1 MRPLAVADLNPAVLN
16 VQYAVRGELAI
27 KADELNERLRSQEH
41 RDKLPFS
48 KVISSNIGNPQQ
60 KGLDQ
65 PPITFTRQTSNPA
78 DRASPA
84 LCSQCHSDGS
94 KARDS
99 VSYSIT
105 EGCFTLYARN
115 MIEGLVVLTCVA
127 ALMEYPPLIDIVK
140 DKWPS
145 DVIERAQQLQ
155 AEIGSI
161 GAYSH
166 SKGIPLIRKH
176 VAQFIEE
183 RDGFPSDPEDIFL
196 TAGASAGVSLLLNVL
211 ITPHKTGILIPIP
224 QYPLYTATL
233 AQYSGV
239 PLPYHLSE
247 TDGWST
253 SLEEIRAA
261 LTKAEADGTGV
272 LPRAL
277 VVINP
282 GNPTGAL
289 LDEKTMEELV
299 WLCEE
304 HSLVLLA
311 DEVYQDNLHRR
322 AAHPFHSFKQ
332 TVRRLRSPVPLIS
345 FHSISKGVF
354 GECGRRGGYFE
365 CCNVAPDV
373 RALLYKMVSVG
384 LCPPLSGQIG
394 VDCLVRPPRAGEPSH
409 ARWKAETDAIH
420 AALAQRTALMAARLN
435 ALPGVSCVDSP
446 GALYLYPKL
455 ELPAGAVEAA
465 RKAGKEADTLYAL
478 ELLEETG
485 ICVVPGSGFGQKEGE
500 HHYRLTCLCPGVEEY
515 VGMLEKFHV
524 GFLKRYGS
532 SA

>member
-1 MRPLAVADLNPAVLN
+1 

-27 KADELNERLRSQEH
+27 KADELQQKLRSQEF
-41 RDKLPFS
+41 KESLPF
-48 KVISSNIGNPQQ
+48 KRVISSNIGNPQQ

-65 PPITFTRQTSNPA
+65 PPITFTRQ
-78 DRASPA
+78 
-84 LCSQCHSDGS
+84 
-94 KARDS
+94 
-99 VSYSIT
+99 
-105 EGCFTLYARN
+105 
-115 MIEGLVVLTCVA
+115 VA
-127 ALMEYPPLIDIVK
+127 ALMEYPPLVDLVE
-140 DKWPS
+140 DHWPA
-145 DVIERAQQLQ
+145 DVIARAQELQ

-166 SKGIPLIRKH
+166 SKGIPLIRQH
-176 VAQFIEE
+176 VAQFIQE
-183 RDGFPSDPEDIFL
+183 RDGYPSDPEDIFL

-211 ITPHKTGILIPIP
+211 ITAHKTGILIPIP

-233 AQYSGV
+233 AQFSGV

-247 TDGWST
+247 PDGWST
-253 SLEEIRAA
+253 SLDEIRAA
-261 LTKAEADGTGV
+261 LANAEAHPNGV
-272 LPRAL
+272 TPRAL

-289 LDEKTMEELV
+289 LDLSTMEKLV
-299 WLCEE
+299 RLCEE

-322 AAHPFHSFKQ
+322 DAHPFHSFKQ
-332 TVRRLRSPVPLIS
+332 VVRRLGSPIPLVS

-365 CCNVAPDV
+365 CCNISPDV

-384 LCPPLSGQIG
+384 LCPPLSGQVG
-394 VDCLVRPPRAGEPSH
+394 VDCLVRPPKPGEPSH
-409 ARWKAETDAIH
+409 AQWKRETDAIH
-420 AALAQRTALMAARLN
+420 ASLAHRTQLMAARLN

-455 ELPAGAVEAA
+455 ELPPKAIEAA
-465 RKAGKEADTLYAL
+465 HKLGKEADTLYAL
-478 ELLEETG
+478 ELLDQTG
-485 ICVVPGSGFGQKEGE
+485 ICVVPGSGFGQKDGE

-515 VGMLEKFHV
+515 VGMLEKFHMQ
-524 GFLKRYGS
+524 FLQKY
-532 SA
+532 A